1 MRRRPEGTG
10 TKSSTDLWGEHGMKA
25 LSWMRARPKTLASAA
40 GVTVGVIAI
49 TTMAFTYEGFP
60 TTKVDL
66 NDGGVWI
73 TKTSSLLVGHFNHE
87 STVLDGGLRTT
98 GENYDILQAAS
109 NILVVDESA
118 STITGV
124 DPARVSLGDSAA
136 IPSSAKVALGRNTA
150 AILDQKTGELWVVP
164 VQGVSSF
171 EAEVKDPVAE
181 LGADADVVVADD
193 GTVFGLSAER
203 GEVVTVPVDTEGEP
217 LESST
222 ASVGEIDTSAKPTIT
237 AVGRTPVVLDAA
249 AGVVTS
255 PGGFR
260 EEIAD
265 AADAVL
271 QQASA
276 TTDAVAIATPT
287 ALLSIPFDGGDPTE
301 VATGANGAAAAPV
314 WLRGCTYGAW
324 AGSAT
329 FIRECPG
336 TGNDV
341 NATVDGAED
350 SKSLVFRV
358 NRDVI
363 ILNDAIGG
371 AAWLADESLQRVDNW
386 NDLTPPEGE
395 TENEDDS
402 TEETVETTLPE
413 RKEENTPP
421 IAEDDSFG
429 VRPGVTTML
438 PVLDNDNDPDGDV
451 LVATLAES
459 QPAIGTIQQVQNGGS
474 LQIAVAEDASGSASF
489 TYEADDGR
497 GGKDTASVVLT
508 VYDTSIN
515 SAPVPKRRTSLTVE
529 TGGTISYN
537 ILPDWIDPEGDDVYL
552 KDVVPAPGDEV
563 DFTTDGQITYK
574 ATASLQGRKE
584 IQVSVADA
592 NGETA
597 TASVTLDVRPEG
609 STQPKTNADH
619 VVTRVGEQAT
629 VLPLANDTSSGRES
643 LRLGR
648 VSEVPGATV
657 LPDYPNKAFT
667 FTADAP
673 GTYYVLY
680 LATAGPENG
689 EGIVRVDVLEATETD
704 LPPVAVRDVALLPTG
719 GDVLIGVL
727 ANDVDPA
734 GGILVVQ
741 SVSIEENS
749 GISVS
754 VINHETLRITDQGAL
769 TDQARIKY
777 RISNGSKSAEGEV
790 VVIPIPAPDKIL
802 QPDVN
807 DDTATVRAGDVV
819 TIPVLDNDTHPND
832 DVLHLSPELI
842 EPFVD
847 PEDGEAFVSQDVVRF
862 KAGPVAKTVYL
873 TYEAVDS
880 RQQKA
885 AGYVTI
891 QILPV
896 DVEKNA
902 APRPQDLVA
911 RVLAGSTANIAVPLD
926 GIDAD
931 GDSVELIDIASS
943 PKKGR
948 ITETASNYF
957 SYEAFDDS
965 SGVDVFEYRVRDR
978 LGKEGIATIRVGI
991 APGEETNQAPY
1002 AVKDAV
1008 VVRPGREIAVP
1019 VLENDSDPEGDE
1031 ISLVKDGL
1039 EVPTDTGI
1047 TARVSGDRVLVQ
1059 APDKSLETS
1068 LQYTIRDT
1076 RGATATA
1083 ALQITVDED
1092 VPLQAPVARDD
1103 RVRPTDLTDGTLNA
1117 DIEILKNDEDPD
1129 GTTDRLKVTLGDGA
1143 RQLENGKV
1151 RVTVTKELQLIRYTI
1166 TDQDEL
1172 SASAF
1177 IFVPAESDLRPILD
1191 STKPIEVM
1199 SGETKEIP
1207 LSKYVTVAGGGT
1219 ARITEHAKVSAVYAN
1234 GADLV
1239 KDESTLVYTSAD
1251 GYFGQDAITFE
1262 VTDGTG
1268 PDDPDGRTATL
1279 TIPVNVLPP
1288 ENQQPTFI
1296 GTEMVVAA
1304 GEEATS
1310 LDLVPLTTDPD
1321 PEDEGKHSYKYISGA
1336 GRGITAKIEDG
1347 KLLVAASSDVEK
1359 GTVASLKL
1367 EITDGTTKPVDG
1379 TVTVRVGASTR
1390 PLPTANTDTVSEAD
1404 QGKTITVPVLANDF
1418 NPFPETPL
1426 KLLSASTESGAGGA
1440 SVKGDEVVVTP
1451 DANFV
1456 GTMVVRYRIQDATKD
1471 PDREA
1476 NGQVVVVVQGVPE
1489 APGTPTVSSV
1499 QDRLVVVSFGAPSNN
1514 GAEITKYTVRSV
1526 GGTPY
1531 TRECQSTTCTLDG
1544 LTNNVEYTFQ
1554 VTATNRVGE
1563 SKPSGTSAVARPDAR
1578 PDTPAPPTLVFGD
1591 KSLKVSWLTPTTPG
1605 SPVESYTLEISPAPP
1620 SGVSQKQATGNSMT
1634 WEGLENGGN
1643 YQVRVQAHNRAPEP
1657 SSWSGWSAS
1666 EVPAGPPLAP
1676 AAPTTSEIQGVG
1688 NQAQMQ
1694 VSWVP
1699 PNSNGD
1705 AIDSYELQVWE
1716 GSTLRS
1722 TITPGASAKTQ
1733 AVTVQTSETAYTY
1746 RIRATNKAG
1755 FGEWS
1760 PMSAPRRGVNK
1771 PGTPTLSAVTPG
1783 DRSLTLTWNAGAKNG
1798 ARDSEVQHQYSLN
1811 GGGSWAAMPGNSV
1824 VTGLSNGTNYNVRVR
1839 SVSTV
1844 DGTTYASDAS
1854 NQVTGNPYG
1863 PLKQP
1868 GISSQQNAKSV
1879 TFNWNANNSE
1889 NGRSISRVR
1898 IRIDGGGWQNAGV
1911 TGSTTV
1917 GNGYSERH
1925 TIDVE
1930 VTDSAGQQ
1938 IVGSD
1943 AGTSGKKPDPQAW
1956 VTSTG
1961 DANGQP
1967 NCSDGTCAY
1976 FYLNARGF
1984 DPGQTISVR
1993 CNNND
1998 ATYGGEW
2005 GGPYSITMDGSGNYG
2020 GRLSCYLGNR
2030 RGVIEAWVMINGQ
2043 AYEHRVWQ

>member
-1 MRRRPEGTG
+1 
-10 TKSSTDLWGEHGMKA
+10 MKA

-98 GENYDILQAAS
+98 GENYDILQDAT

-118 STITGV
+118 STMTAV
-124 DPARVSLGDSAA
+124 DPARVALGDSAA
-136 IPSSAKVALGRNTA
+136 IPAASKVALGNRTT

-164 VQGVSSF
+164 VQGVPGF
-171 EAEVKDPVAE
+171 EPEVQDPVAE
-181 LGADADVVVADD
+181 LGADADVVVGTD
-193 GTVFGLSAER
+193 GTVYGLSAER
-203 GEVVTVPVDTEGEP
+203 GEVVTVPVDAEGEAGDP
-217 LESST
+217 SA
-222 ASVGEIDTSAKPTIT
+222 ASVGEIDTSARPTIT
-237 AVGRTPVVLDAA
+237 VVGTTPVVLDAA
-249 AGVVTS
+249 AGIVTS

-260 EEIAD
+260 AELPGANE
-265 AADAVL
+265 AVL
-271 QQASA
+271 QRASA
-276 TTDAVAIATPT
+276 ETDAVAIATPD
-287 ALLSIPFDGGDPTE
+287 ALVRLPFDGSEPSTTQAGGTGTPT
-301 VATGANGAAAAPV
+301 APV

-324 AGSAT
+324 AGTAT

-336 TGNDV
+336 STNDV
-341 NATVDGAED
+341 NATVEGAEE
-350 SKSLVFRV
+350 SQSLVFRV

-363 ILNDAIGG
+363 ILNDAVGG

-451 LVATLAES
+451 LVATLAEA
-459 QPAIGTIQQVQNGGS
+459 QPSIGEIQQVQNGGS
-474 LQIAVAEDASGSASF
+474 LQIAVAKDAKGSTTF

-497 GGKDTASVVLT
+497 GGKDTATVTLT
-508 VYDTSIN
+508 VYDESIN
-515 SAPVPKRRTSLTVE
+515 TAPVPKRKTSLTIE
-529 TGGTISYN
+529 TGGTVSYN

-563 DFTTDGQITYK
+563 DFSTDGQITYK

-584 IQVSVADA
+584 VQVTVADGY
-592 NGETA
+592 GESA
-597 TASVTLDVRPEG
+597 TASLTLDVRPEG
-609 STQPKTNADH
+609 STKPKTNADH
-619 VVTRVGEQAT
+619 VVTRVGEQVT
-629 VLPLANDTSSGRES
+629 VAPLANDTSSGREP

-657 LPDYPNKAFT
+657 LPDAPNKTFT
-667 FTADAP
+667 FTADNP

-719 GDVLIGVL
+719 GDVLVGVL

-741 SVSIEENS
+741 SVSIEEDS

-769 TDQARIKY
+769 TDQARITY

-790 VVIPIPAPDKIL
+790 VVIPIPAPDKLL
-802 QPDVN
+802 QPVVN

-832 DVLHLSPELI
+832 DVLHVVPELV
-842 EPFVD
+842 EPLVD
-847 PEDGEAFVSQDVVRF
+847 PEDGEAFVSQDTVRF

-880 RQQKA
+880 RQQKD

-896 DVEKNA
+896 DEETNA

-931 GDSVELIDIASS
+931 GDSVELIDIASN
-943 PKKGR
+943 PTKGR
-948 ITETASNYF
+948 ITETAQNYF
-957 SYEAFDDS
+957 TYEAFDGS
-965 SGVDVFEYRVRDR
+965 AGVDVFKYRVRDR

-991 APGEETNQAPY
+991 APAEKVNQAPY

-1019 VLENDSDPEGDE
+1019 VMENDSDPEGDK
-1031 ISLVKDGL
+1031 IVLVEDGL
-1039 EVPTDTGI
+1039 EVPTETGI
-1047 TARVSGDRVLVQ
+1047 EARVSGDRVLVQ
-1059 APDKSLETS
+1059 APDRPLETS

-1083 ALQITVDED
+1083 ALQITVDDD
-1092 VPLQAPVARDD
+1092 VPLQAPIARDD
-1103 RVRPTDLTDGTLNA
+1103 RVRPTDLTEGTMDA
-1117 DIEILKNDEDPD
+1117 DIDILANDEDPD
-1129 GTTDRLKVTLGDGA
+1129 GTTDRLEVTLGEGA
-1143 RQLENGKV
+1143 TQLENGMV
-1151 RVTVTKELQLIRYTI
+1151 RVTVTEELQLIRYTL
-1166 TDQDEL
+1166 TDQDGLE
-1172 SASAF
+1172 ASAF

-1191 STKPIEVM
+1191 STEPLEVM
-1199 SGETKEIP
+1199 SGETKEVP
-1207 LSKYVTVAGGGT
+1207 LADYVTVAGGGT
-1219 ARITEHAKVSAVYAN
+1219 ARITEHARVSAVHAN

-1239 KDESTLVYTSAD
+1239 QDETTLVYTSAD
-1251 GYFGQDAITFE
+1251 GYFGQDALTFE

-1268 PDDPDGRTATL
+1268 PDDPEGRKATL
-1279 TIPVNVLPP
+1279 SIPINVLPP
-1288 ENQQPTFI
+1288 DNQQPEFI

-1304 GEEATS
+1304 GEDPVS

-1321 PEDEGKHSYKYISGA
+1321 PEDAGVHTYKYVGGA
-1336 GRGITAKIEDG
+1336 GDGISARIDG
-1347 KLLVAASSDVEK
+1347 QELLVEAGSDVAK

-1367 EITDGTTKPVDG
+1367 EISDGTTDPVEG

-1390 PLPTANTDTVSEAD
+1390 PLPAANTDTISEAD
-1404 QGKTITVPVLANDF
+1404 QGKSITVPVLANDF

-1426 KLLSASTESGAGGA
+1426 KLMNASTESGSGGA
-1440 SVKGDEVVVTP
+1440 EVQGDEVVVTP
-1451 DANFV
+1451 AADFV

-1476 NGQVVVVVQGVPE
+1476 NGQIIVTVQGVPD

-1499 QDRLVVVSFGAPSNN
+1499 QDRTVVVSYGAPSNN

-1526 GGTPY
+1526 TGNPY
-1531 TRECQSTTCTLDG
+1531 SKECGSTTCTLDG
-1544 LTNNVEYTFQ
+1544 LTNNVEYSFQ

-1563 SKPSGTSAVARPDAR
+1563 SEPSGGSAIARPDAR
-1578 PDTPAPPTLVFGD
+1578 PDTPNPPTLKFGD
-1591 KSLKVSWLTPTTPG
+1591 TSLDVSWQTPTTPG

-1620 SGVSQKQATGNSMT
+1620 SGVTQKQVTGNSMT

-1666 EVPAGPPLAP
+1666 EIPAGPPMPA
-1676 AAPTTSEIQGVG
+1676 AAPTTAEIQGVG
-1688 NQAQMQ
+1688 NQAQMR
-1694 VSWVP
+1694 VSWEP
-1699 PNSNGD
+1699 GSANGD
-1705 AIDSYELQVWE
+1705 AIDSFQLEVWE
-1716 GSTLRS
+1716 GNTLRN
-1722 TITPGASAKTQ
+1722 TLTPNAGARTQ
-1733 AVTVQTSETAYTY
+1733 AVTVATSETPYTY
-1746 RIRATNKAG
+1746 RIRAINKAG
-1755 FGEWS
+1755 WGEWS

-1771 PGTPTLSAVTPG
+1771 PSAPSFSSVTDGDRALTLSWTPG
-1783 DRSLTLTWNAGAKNG
+1783 ALNGAKS
-1798 ARDSEVQHQYSLN
+1798 SEVQHQYSLN
-1811 GGGSWAAMPGNSV
+1811 GGGSWAGIPGNNVIS
-1824 VTGLSNGTNYNVRVR
+1824 GLTNGTTYNVVLR

-1844 DGTTYASDAS
+1844 DGTTYASDGSATRS
-1854 NQVTGNPYG
+1854 GRPYG
-1863 PLKQP
+1863 PLSQP
-1868 GISSQQNAKSV
+1868 GLSTQQNATSV
-1879 TFNWNANNSE
+1879 TFSWNGNQSM
-1889 NGRSISRVR
+1889 NGRELSSVQ
-1898 IRIDGGGWQNAGV
+1898 IRIDGGGWEGV
-1911 TGSTTV
+1911 GATGSRTV
-1917 GNGYSERH
+1917 GNGYSQQHSITVR
-1925 TIDVE
+1925 
-1930 VTDSAGQQ
+1930 VTDSAGQT
-1938 IVGSD
+1938 IERS
-1943 AGTSGKKPDPQAW
+1943 ASETSGSKPPPKAW
-1956 VTSTG
+1956 VTSSG
-1961 DANGQP
+1961 NANGQP
-1967 NCSDGTCAY
+1967 NCNDGTCAY
-1976 FYLNARGF
+1976 FYVTMRDFPPNKTMYLQCASNA
-1984 DPGQTISVR
+1984 P
-1993 CNNND
+1993 
-1998 ATYGGEW
+1998 APYGGTF
-2005 GGPYSITMDGSGNYG
+2005 GGRNVTTDGNGNYEQQIG
-2020 GRLSCYLGNR
+2020 CYLGMR
-2030 RGVIEAWVMINGQ
+2030 RGTIEAWVVIDGT